1 MDYSHQNYTLF
12 NGNNSNSGVQNYMMP
27 NMAYNDNNQ
36 NQHYQHQQKQQQQ
49 HQSQHQN
56 HHSNGFLQQDF
67 QNHNSSHHHH
77 HHHQQQSFNYS
88 SPPSSVGALSMT
100 QRKYNQQQQSHH
112 SPHSDRSSP
121 PSHPVQ
127 FEGVDR
133 SRLHHSVP
141 LGLSVSANSALS
153 MPPSVPM
160 MSSHSQTNASTTQTP
175 KSTTG

>member
-77 HHHQQQSFNYS
+77 HHQQHSFNYS
-88 SPPSSVGALSMT
+88 SPPSSVGALSMS

-112 SPHSDRSSP
+112 SPHSDPSSP
-121 PSHPVQ
+121 PSHTVQ
-127 FEGVDR
+127 FDGVDR

-141 LGLSVSANSALS
+141 LGLSASANSALS
-153 MPPSVPM
+153 MPPSIPM
-160 MSSHSQTNASTTQTP
+160 MSSHSQTNTSTTQTP